1 MYAKI
6 ENLLDK
12 DPPLLAE
19 GTITRTGAANAAGF
33 YDPIGRS
40 FGPGAR
46 FKW

>member
-19 GTITRTGAANAAGF
+19 GTITRASAVNASGF
-33 YDPIGRS
+33 YDPIGRN
-40 FGPGAR
+40 FGLGAR